1 MFYDKSGDY
10 TVTPKC
16 LFVIFENAM
25 VKIEGQ
31 WHWSRQ
37 ISFSI
42 DQWLSYSLPMS
53 LPHLIYSAYPNWDG
67 YARLQVFLISW
78 VEEMLD
84 VILDFKDH
92 C

>member
-1 MFYDKSGDY
+1 MPWSKLRVNGIGHDKSVSVLTNGY
-10 TVTPKC
+10 P
-16 LFVIFENAM
+16 
-25 VKIEGQ
+25 
-31 WHWSRQ
+31 
-37 ISFSI
+37 
-42 DQWLSYSLPMS
+42 LPMS